1 MKKLLMIAA
10 VAVFALNASAAD
22 GFKSSKPLD
31 NTYISLQGGV
41 YEPLTGQNILKD
53 ARPVIRLSV
62 NKFFNTVIGASI
74 WGQAYINNNNY
85 NYGMFNEGGLNCYPF
100 YDYSLITGQG
110 NKTIVD
116 GLNVGVSGLVNLN
129 NLFAGYAG
137 APRFFEVVAEAG
149 VGYFHQFGAQ
159 CWNASTG
166 LLDDV
171 SNWRDLAHSTI
182 NFALNCNFNI
192 NEKWQ
197 IGLRPEV
204 QFLENTTH
212 LNSQKAQVQVTA
224 GVAYNLGDVFTPIV
238 PRSQEEIDGL
248 NGQINSLKG
257 QLAGKDKEI
266 AAKNKEIEALKNRP
280 VPAAVQ
286 KVRDVTN
293 VISNAATNVFFKI
306 GSAKIADPKDFV
318 NLDAVAAAAIKSG
331 SRVVIMGTADS
342 KTGSAKVNQKL
353 SDARANAAKEY
364 LVSKGVAADMI
375 TTAGEGGVDT
385 LQPSNLNRRALVELK

>member
-41 YEPLTGQNILKD
+41 YEPLTGQDILKD
-53 ARPVIRLSV
+53 ARPVIRLSA

-74 WGQAYINNNNY
+74 WGQAYINNNN
-85 NYGMFNEGGLNCYPF
+85 FNPDNLYPF
-100 YDYSLITGQG
+100 YKYSAATGCG

-116 GLNVGVSGLVNLN
+116 GLNVGISGLVNLN

-159 CWNASTG
+159 KWNASTG
-166 LLDDV
+166 QLDDV
-171 SNWRDLAHSTI
+171 NSNWRNVAHSTI

-204 QFLENTTH
+204 QFAENTTH
-212 LNSQKAQVQVTA
+212 LNSQFAQVQVTA
-224 GVAYNLGDVFTPIV
+224 GIAYNLGDVFTPIV

-257 QLAGKDKEI
+257 QLASKDNEI
-266 AAKNKEIEALKNRP
+266 AAKNKEIEALKKRP
-280 VPAAVQ
+280 APVE

-364 LVSKGVAADMI
+364 LISKGVAADMI

>member
-22 GFKSSKPLD
+22 GFKSTKPLD

-53 ARPVIRLSV
+53 ARPVVRLSV

-85 NYGMFNEGGLNCYPF
+85 NDKSNYPF
-100 YDYSLITGQG
+100 YNYSWLNERG
-110 NKTIVD
+110 NKTMFD
-116 GLNVGVSGLVNLN
+116 GLNVGISGLVNLN

-137 APRFFEVVAEAG
+137 APRFFEVIAEAG

-159 CWNASTG
+159 WWNPSTG
-166 LLDDV
+166 LLEDV
-171 SNWRDLAHSTI
+171 NNWRNVAHSTI
-182 NFALNCNFNI
+182 NLALNCNFNI
-192 NEKWQ
+192 NNKWQ
-197 IGLRPEV
+197 INLRPEV
-204 QFLENTTH
+204 QYLENVTH
-212 LNSQKAQVQVTA
+212 MDANKAQVQLTA

-257 QLAGKDKEI
+257 QLANKDNVI

-280 VPAAVQ
+280 VE

-306 GSAKIADPKDFV
+306 NSAKIADPKDFV

-342 KTGSAKVNQKL
+342 KTGSAKINQKL

-364 LVSKGVAADMI
+364 LISKGVAADMI

-385 LQPSNLNRRALVELK
+385 LQPFNLNRRALVELK

>member
-53 ARPVIRLSV
+53 ARPVVRLSV

-85 NYGMFNEGGLNCYPF
+85 NDKNNYPF
-100 YDYSLITGQG
+100 YNYSWLNGCG
-110 NKTIVD
+110 NKTMID
-116 GLNVGVSGLVNLN
+116 GVNFGINGLVNLN

-137 APRFFEVVAEAG
+137 APRFFEVIAEAG
-149 VGYFHQFGAQ
+149 VGYFHQFGANV
-159 CWNASTG
+159 WGEETKDWRN
-166 LLDDV
+166 V
-171 SNWRDLAHSTI
+171 SHSTVD
-182 NFALNCNFNI
+182 FALDFNFNI
-192 NEKWQ
+192 NNKWQ
-197 IGLRPEV
+197 VGIRPEV
-204 QFLENTTH
+204 QFLERTTH
-212 LNSQKAQVQVTA
+212 FNSKYAQVQLTA

-257 QLAGKDKEI
+257 QLANKDNVI

-280 VPAAVQ
+280 VE

-306 GSAKIADPKDFV
+306 NSAKIADPKDFV

-342 KTGSAKVNQKL
+342 KTGSIKINQKL
-353 SDARANAAKEY
+353 SEARANAAKEY
-364 LVSKGVAADMI
+364 LISKGVAADMI

-385 LQPSNLNRRALVELK
+385 LQPFNLNRRALVELK